1 MEKQNLFKWKHYQ
14 PDIILLTV
22 RWYLQY
28 NLSFR
33 NLVEMM
39 EERGLSMAH
48 TTIMRWVHQYSP
60 ELDKR
65 LRRHLKRTNDS
76 WRVDETYIKVK
87 GQWMYLYRAVDSEG
101 NTIDFYLSKTRDQK
115 AAKCFFKKALR
126 FFHVSKPRVITV
138 DKNPA
143 YPVAIQQ
150 LKDEQKVP
158 EGIQMRQVKYLNNIV
173 EQDHRFI
180 KKRVRSML
188 GFKTYETAT
197 SIVRGIEALHMMKKG
212 QVHQQQVKSVQNRKE
227 FIDKLFGIAS

>member
-1 MEKQNLFKWKHYQ
+1 MENQNLFKWKHYQ

-22 RWYLQY
+22 RWYLRY

-33 NLVEMM
+33 NVVDMM

-48 TTIMRWVHQYSP
+48 TTIMRWVHQYGP
-60 ELDKR
+60 R
-65 LRRHLKRTNDS
+65 VRRHLKPTNDS

-101 NTIDFYLSKTRDQK
+101 NTIDFYLSKIRDKK
-115 AAKCFFKKALR
+115 ATKRFFKKALR
-126 FFHVSKPRVITV
+126 SFHASKPRVITV

-143 YPVAIQQ
+143 YPITIEELKKEKSIPDGMQLRQQ
-150 LKDEQKVP
+150 
-158 EGIQMRQVKYLNNIV
+158 KYLNNIV

-188 GFKTYETAT
+188 GLKTFRTAKQ
-197 SIVRGIEALHMMKKG
+197 IICGVEAMHMLKKG
-212 QVHQQQVKSVQNRKE
+212 QLQQGVKSVQNEIE
-227 FIDKLFGIAS
+227 FIHKLFGVAS